1 MVAKK
6 KEGAGGKLSRS
17 EVVTVRL
24 DPKLKFAAELA
35 ARKQRRTLSSLI
47 EWTIEQS
54 LKDIV
59 VGEIIVDET
68 ENKVEVNALEALAK
82 VWDIYE
88 PERFVKFAEKFPDL
102 LNYREE
108 ILWKT
113 ICDNSRFWNYLDSRY
128 LKRHDKY
135 FDFKWETTSD
145 NLKREELNKHWDT
158 LNEIADGK
166 LPEDSI
172 PKEKYE
178 DMAHKTGVPF

>member
-1 MVAKK
+1 MAAKK
-6 KEGAGGKLSRS
+6 KGGAGGNLSRS

-54 LKDIV
+54 LRRII
-59 VGEIIVDET
+59 VGEKITDESGH
-68 ENKVEVNALEALAK
+68 EVEINALEAMSE

-108 ILWKT
+108 RLWKV
-113 ICDNSRFWNYLDSRY
+113 IRDNSRFWTYLDSRY
-128 LKRHDKY
+128 KEKIDKHI
-135 FDFKWETTSD
+135 DFKWEATSG
-145 NLKREELNKHWDT
+145 NLARDEINKYWDT
-158 LNEIADGK
+158 LNEIADGN
-166 LPEDSI
+166 LPENSI
-172 PKEKYE
+172 PKENYE
-178 DMAHKTGVPF
+178 AMVEKTAPF

>member
-1 MVAKK
+1 MAAKK
-6 KEGAGGKLSRS
+6 KGGAGGKLSRS
-17 EVVTVRL
+17 EIVTVRL

-54 LKDIV
+54 LKDIF
-59 VGEIIVDET
+59 VGEVIADET
-68 ENKVEVNALEALAK
+68 GNKVTVNALEAMSN

-113 ICDNSRFWNYLDSRY
+113 ICDNSRFWSYLDSRWIE
-128 LKRHDKY
+128 KFDKH
-135 FDFKWETTSD
+135 FDFKWDTTIN
-145 NLKREELNKHWDT
+145 NLAKDELNKYWDT

-166 LPEDSI
+166 LSEDSI

-178 DMAHKTGVPF
+178 DMAKKTVPF